1 MTITNYNKRC
11 TSLAMFFVVS
21 DKIACIKDIS
31 LDAFSAVKSS
41 DSTHL
46 QD

>member
-21 DKIACIKDIS
+21 DKIACIKDICPE
-31 LDAFSAVKSS
+31 AFSDVKSS
-41 DSTHL
+41 DTTHL